1 MPGTNPGLVTPGLG
15 NDEVGGENDADETQA
30 ELERQAKK
38 AKETRILAELAASAP
53 TLGVRDCLRKYDVSK
68 EQWQIINALKQESKK
83 ILVETLAYLGVPNM
97 HLYLATAL
105 PNELLCRIQ
114 NLLPD
119 KCHECKDTYCLK
131 VTDKPIICCVKCGQ
145 GCHNKCILPRINKTE
160 QDLIN
165 LTKAEREALINPY
178 GSIGLFYVCGHCQ
191 EQVIPQKNAG
201 LMKHVSKR
209 ATKEA
214 NTQSN
219 NPAVATITGDAGTQ
233 EDTGPP
239 ETDTV
244 STDGGHNDAEAVRP
258 NRRVTIDDNPTIHVI
273 ADIPAD
279 GETIAVSAGDAS
291 AVLDKTLPNNQ
302 AEPLSTADN
311 QALAINERPHAP
323 PAPVCKHYKNARCKY
338 GISGKKDGEGV
349 CPYSHPKLCKKLIEH
364 GNRGQ
369 RGCTKGDN
377 CELFHPKMC
386 HRSLRDRTC
395 INPSCKFMHVKGT
408 KRSDLTIQV
417 GESTNINYRDE
428 RRHSHAAVS
437 STHQH
442 RMPNNS
448 YPTPQYA
455 APQYAA
461 PQYAATP
468 NPRENQPQDYFLDAL
483 HQMKAEILKEL
494 DRKLQQTYPMRVN
507 HQIIPQMYNTLPVHQ
522 TIPNH
527 PIHPQNMQN
536 QIPPLHSQ
544 NQGQMVT
551 H

>member
-15 NDEVGGENDADETQA
+15 NDEVGGENDADATQA

-244 STDGGHNDAEAVRP
+244 STDGVHTDAEVVHP

-273 ADIPAD
+273 DIPSADILLA
-279 GETIAVSAGDAS
+279 
-291 AVLDKTLPNNQ
+291 PNIQ
-302 AEPLSTADN
+302 SQST
-311 QALAINERPHAP
+311 P
-323 PAPVCKHYKNARCKY
+323 PVAVCKHYKQARCKY
-338 GISGKKDGEGV
+338 GLAGKKKEWDLAH
-349 CPYSHPKLCKKLIEH
+349 SLI
-364 GNRGQ
+364 Q
-369 RGCTKGDN
+369 
-377 CELFHPKMC
+377 
-386 HRSLRDRTC
+386 
-395 INPSCKFMHVKGT
+395 
-408 KRSDLTIQV
+408 
-417 GESTNINYRDE
+417 
-428 RRHSHAAVS
+428 SHAKS
-437 STHQH
+437 SWSMETEELKDVTKE
-442 RMPNNS
+442 MP
-448 YPTPQYA
+448 
-455 APQYAA
+455 
-461 PQYAATP
+461 
-468 NPRENQPQDYFLDAL
+468 
-483 HQMKAEILKEL
+483 
-494 DRKLQQTYPMRVN
+494 
-507 HQIIPQMYNTLPVHQ
+507 
-522 TIPNH
+522 
-527 PIHPQNMQN
+527 
-536 QIPPLHSQ
+536 
-544 NQGQMVT
+544 VT
-551 H
+551 HSTQRCVTDH